1 MHKYI
6 ERHLKEEFN
15 TYEKI
20 FSRIAHFQVNEFI
33 LFRNA
38 SVSNVK
44 LKRFSSACV
53 FENN

>member
-1 MHKYI
+1 
-6 ERHLKEEFN
+6 
-15 TYEKI
+15 
-20 FSRIAHFQVNEFI
+20 

-53 FENN
+53 FENNWRMINYTVYY